1 MFLKQVSVFL
11 ENSEGRLKSALLT
24 LKDANIDIKSLSLA
38 DTRDYGMLRMIVS
51 DPDGAVDALKT
62 AGFSAHITKVLAVKL
77 ADRVGALADF
87 LKDISGEGINIEY
100 MYAFVAVSREH
111 AYTVFRVSN
120 NERTEE
126 LLSAA
131 GVKVANDEMIKEL

>member
-100 MYAFVAVSREH
+100 MYDLSLKEEGACMVLKVSDKEACERLMAGKQYEFV
-111 AYTVFRVSN
+111 
-120 NERTEE
+120 
-126 LLSAA
+126 SA
-131 GVKVANDEMIKEL
+131 ECIK

>member
-51 DPDGAVDALKT
+51 DPDGAVDALKN

-77 ADRVGALADF
+77 ADRVGALADL

-100 MYAFVAVSREH
+100 MYDLSLKGEGACMVLKVSDKEACEKLMTGKCYEFVTAES
-111 AYTVFRVSN
+111 S
-120 NERTEE
+120 
-126 LLSAA
+126 
-131 GVKVANDEMIKEL
+131 K

>member
-51 DPDGAVDALKT
+51 DPDGAVE
-62 AGFSAHITKVLAVKL
+62 FMSKL
-77 ADRVGALADF
+77 
-87 LKDISGEGINIEY
+87 IEPEILNLR
-100 MYAFVAVSREH
+100 F
-111 AYTVFRVSN
+111 
-120 NERTEE
+120 
-126 LLSAA
+126 
-131 GVKVANDEMIKEL
+131 